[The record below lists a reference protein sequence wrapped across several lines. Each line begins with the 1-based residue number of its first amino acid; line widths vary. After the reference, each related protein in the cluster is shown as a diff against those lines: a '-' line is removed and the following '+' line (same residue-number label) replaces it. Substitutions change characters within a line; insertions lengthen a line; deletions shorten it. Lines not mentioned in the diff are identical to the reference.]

1 MTGDRPAAGTGP
13 GGGTRDLT
21 SQLRI
26 WWMGARPRTL
36 GVGAVPVLVGAAASG
51 RPRVLPTLAALL
63 VATGLQVGANYAND
77 YFDGTRGVD
86 TAQRLGPPRLTAGGL
101 VPARSVLVAAAACL
115 AVAAAAGAWL
125 TLANGLWWLVLAGAA
140 ALAAALLYT
149 GGPRPYA
156 ATGMPADLAV
166 FVFFGLMAT
175 VGTTAVQGSGVPR
188 GAWWA
193 GGSMGLLAV
202 AVLVANNLR
211 DLATDAAA
219 GRQTLVVRLGDV
231 RARALYAGLV
241 LGGAVAV
248 PGIGVA
254 LRQLPLEA
262 LLVLCAAPA
271 LVTALVLARDRSR
284 TRRGLIPLLLL
295 TARLHL
301 AAGAML
307 ALGFLTGVSSEGVPA
322 WLGVIIGLFLAAGLT
337 AADLL
342 PPVRRRD
349 GAGTE

>member
-1 MTGDRPAAGTGP
+1 MSGDRLAAGAGP
-13 GGGTRDLT
+13 GGGTRDL
-21 SQLRI
+21 SAQLSL

-36 GVGAVPVLVGAAASG
+36 GVGAVPVLIGAAASG

-63 VATGLQVGANYAND
+63 VAVGLQVGANYAND

-86 TAQRLGPPRLTAGGL
+86 TAERVGPPRLTAGGL
-101 VPARSVLVAAAACL
+101 VPARSVLLAAAVCLVVAAG
-115 AVAAAAGAWL
+115 VGAWL
-125 TLANGLWWLVLAGAA
+125 ALAHGLGWLVLAGAA

-149 GGPRPYA
+149 GGPHPYA
-156 ATGMPADLAV
+156 ATGLLADLAV

-193 GGSMGLLAV
+193 GASIGLLAV

-211 DLATDAAA
+211 DLTSDAAA
-219 GRQTLVVRLGDV
+219 GRRTLVVRLGDG

-241 LGGAVAV
+241 LGGAAIV
-248 PGIGVA
+248 PGAGVA

-262 LLVLCAAPA
+262 LLVLCAVPA
-271 LVTALVLARDRSR
+271 LVAALRLAGDRRRSR
-284 TRRGLIPLLLL
+284 RDLVPLLLD
-295 TARLHL
+295 TTRLHL

-307 ALGFLTGVSSEGVPA
+307 VLGFLTGMSSEGVPA
-322 WLGVIIGLFLAAGLT
+322 WLGVVIGLALAAGLA

-342 PPVRRRD
+342 P
-349 GAGTE
+349 A